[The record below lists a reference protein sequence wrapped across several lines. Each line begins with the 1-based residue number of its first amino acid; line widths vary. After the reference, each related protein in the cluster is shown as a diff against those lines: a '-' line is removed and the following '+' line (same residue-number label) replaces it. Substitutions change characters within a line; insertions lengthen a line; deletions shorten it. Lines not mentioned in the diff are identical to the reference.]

1 MPEIE
6 SMDLD
11 LGSGKNLDRFGAP
24 YLSNGPFTSKI
35 MQNDAKRRKDG
46 GFTLGYP
53 IVLRRQVADQPPSA
67 AVRRFFTSTKL

>member
-11 LGSGKNLDRFGAP
+11 LGSGKNLDRFGGP

-35 MQNDAKRRKDG
+35 MQNDAKRRDLHKDI
-46 GFTLGYP
+46 L
-53 IVLRRQVADQPPSA
+53 L
-67 AVRRFFTSTKL
+67 